1 MSQPLDNKKASIY
14 GQLVQAAYAMFKD
27 PGPDPLRP
35 VPTGLPEGYE
45 VGAWIQ
51 MCDFLF
57 DDQVLKFYGI
67 VVHEIENTDS
77 RVIAIRGTET
87 PLEWLDDSFA
97 LPAPFRQ
104 VPSGGRVASG
114 FDRIYSS
121 MKVVKRPL
129 PRLAAGAAPETPET
143 YAGSFADQLDQ
154 EVRSREAERRQTPPA
169 GHTRRVRPTVVV
181 GHSLGSALATLFVME
196 NASKGKFDIDT
207 CCTFASPRV
216 GDTEFVHLFNQLPI
230 TSWRIFNS
238 KDVVPRVP
246 LKIPVLADYEHVNDP
261 IRFDSSTFARNSL
274 LCWHEMATYL
284 HWVDGAFALTDECK
298 PRR

>member
-1 MSQPLDNKKASIY
+1 MSQSFDNKKASIY
-14 GQLVQAAYAMFKD
+14 GQLVQAAYAMFKN

-35 VPTGLPEGYE
+35 TPIGIPEGYE
-45 VGAWIQ
+45 VGAWIH

-57 DDQVLKFYGI
+57 DDQVMKFYGI
-67 VVHEIENTDS
+67 VVHEVENTDS

-87 PLEWLDDSFA
+87 PLEWLDDGFA

-114 FDRIYSS
+114 FDKIYGS

-129 PRLAAGAAPETPET
+129 PRLAAEATPET
-143 YAGSFADQLDQ
+143 YTGSFAEQLDQ
-154 EVRSREAERRQTPPA
+154 EVRSREAERGQLPPP
-169 GHTRRVRPTVVV
+169 GLLRRARPTVAV

-196 NASKGKFDIDT
+196 NASKGKFDITT

-238 KDVVPRVP
+238 NDVVPRLP
-246 LKIPVLADYEHVNDP
+246 LKIPILADYEHVNDA
-261 IRFDSSTFARNSL
+261 IRFDSSTFARNNL

-284 HWVDGAFALTDECK
+284 HWVDGAFALGDECK
-298 PRR
+298 PRT

>member
-1 MSQPLDNKKASIY
+1 VPQPFADEKASIY
-14 GQLVQAAYAMFKD
+14 GQLVQAAYAMFRN

-35 VPTGLPEGYE
+35 VPVGIPQGYE

-57 DDQVLKFYGI
+57 DDQVPKFYGI
-67 VVHEIENTDS
+67 VVHETKSTDS

-87 PLEWLDDSFA
+87 PLEWLDDAFA
-97 LPAPFRQ
+97 LPVPFRR
-104 VPSGGRVASG
+104 VPSAGRVAHG

-129 PRLAAGAAPETPET
+129 PKLPPLAVPET
-143 YAGSFADQLDQ
+143 YTGSFAEQLDQ
-154 EVRSREAERRQTPPA
+154 EVTSREIERGETAPV
-169 GHTRRVRPTVVV
+169 GHPRPERPTAVV

-196 NASKGKFDIDT
+196 NASKRKFDIST

-216 GDTEFVHLFNQLPI
+216 GDAEFVHLFNQLQI
-230 TSWRIFNS
+230 TSWRVFNAR
-238 KDVVPRVP
+238 DVVPRLP
-246 LKIPVLADYEHVNDP
+246 LKVPILADYEHVNEAVR
-261 IRFDSSTFARNSL
+261 IDSSPFAKNNL

-284 HWVDGAFALTDECK
+284 HMIDDTFPLSEECNPK
-298 PRR
+298 V

>member
-1 MSQPLDNKKASIY
+1 MSQPFDNKEASIY

-35 VPTGLPEGYE
+35 VPTAIPKGYE

-51 MCDFLF
+51 MCDFLLE
-57 DDQVLKFYGI
+57 DEVTKFYGI
-67 VVHEIENTDS
+67 VVHEIDNTDS

-97 LPAPFRQ
+97 LPVPFRQ
-104 VPSGGRVASG
+104 VPSGGRVARG
-114 FDRIYSS
+114 FERIYSS

-129 PRLAAGAAPETPET
+129 ASLAAEAAPET
-143 YAGSFADQLDQ
+143 YVGSFAEQLDQ
-154 EVRSREAERRQTPPA
+154 EVRSREAERGQVPPS
-169 GHTRRVRPTVVV
+169 GHVRRRRPTVVA

-196 NASKGKFDIDT
+196 NASKAKFDIT
-207 CCTFASPRV
+207 ACCTFASPRV

-230 TSWRIFNS
+230 TSWRVFNC

-246 LKIPVLADYEHVNDP
+246 LKIPILADYEHVNDAV
-261 IRFDSSTFARNSL
+261 RFDSSTFAKYSL

-284 HWVDGAFALTDECK
+284 HWIDGAFAVADECK
-298 PRR
+298 P